1 MNAYTRMS
9 EKGQVVVPAA
19 TRRRLG
25 WDAGLDLEVIE
36 TEDSVTLRARSR
48 HAKALTIDQAVSE
61 LRKLYRHEGP
71 PVPIERLGWSADLQ
85 DDAA

>member
-1 MNAYTRMS
+1 MNAITKMS

-36 TEDSVTLRARSR
+36 TEDSVTLRARPKP
-48 HAKALTIDQAVSE
+48 AKTLTVDQAVAAFK
-61 LRKLYRHEGP
+61 RLYQHEGP
-71 PVPIERLGWSADLQ
+71 PVPIEHLGWAPDME